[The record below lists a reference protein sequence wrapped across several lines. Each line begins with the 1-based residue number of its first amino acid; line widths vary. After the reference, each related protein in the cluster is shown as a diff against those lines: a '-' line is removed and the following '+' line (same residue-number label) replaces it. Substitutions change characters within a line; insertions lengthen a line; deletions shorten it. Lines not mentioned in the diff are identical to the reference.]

1 MKGYALLLL
10 LLTQLGLV
18 PAAQSSELG
27 RLFYTPQQRQQLD
40 YQQATGS
47 TVEGAPR
54 NYIIVNGVV
63 QKQGGKRTVWING
76 VPQTDG
82 PSNDR
87 SPASISVSVPGKKQP
102 VQTKVGEKIL
112 LEPAAQEETR

>member
-1 MKGYALLLL
+1 MKRYALSLLLL
-10 LLTQLGLV
+10 GLLGLSH
-18 PAAQSSELG
+18 AARSAELG

-40 YQQATGS
+40 YQQTTGN
-47 TVEGAPR
+47 TVEGGPR

-63 QKQGGKRTVWING
+63 QKHGGKRTVWING

-82 PSNDR
+82 PGNDR